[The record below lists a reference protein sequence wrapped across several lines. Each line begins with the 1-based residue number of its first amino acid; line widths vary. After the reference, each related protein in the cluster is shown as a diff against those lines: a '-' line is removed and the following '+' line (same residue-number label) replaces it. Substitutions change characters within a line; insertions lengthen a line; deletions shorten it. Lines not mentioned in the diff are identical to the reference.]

1 MKDKAEKAVKTV
13 TIYDQDHNPVKE
25 IVPGDHKS
33 IWTPGQIVLVAV
45 IILVSLTCVI
55 PFVNIIALSLSSKSA
70 ILRSAVTFWPVEFT
84 TKTYEYL
91 FNNKDM
97 IHSLFFTVEVTLIYT
112 AFAMALTVLMAY
124 PLTKKRL
131 KGRAFFSFMALFTMY
146 FSGGTI
152 PIYLNIKELGI
163 LDTMWALILPGMLS
177 TYNMIIMK
185 SFFSSLP
192 GELEEAATIDGAND
206 FQILFRVY
214 LPLSMASLATLTL
227 FYAVGKWNS
236 FQDALY
242 YIQSRSLQPLQLKLY
257 NAIKG
262 AQSAIDTA
270 AAEGGANAA
279 ANDAAES
286 IKYATI
292 IFATLPILV
301 VYPFVQRYFVA
312 GVTIGAV
319 KG

>member
-1 MKDKAEKAVKTV
+1 MGKLSINTVDVHQIADKKKR
-13 TIYDQDHNPVKE
+13 
-25 IVPGDHKS
+25 
-33 IWTPGQIVLVAV
+33 IWTGPQIVLTL
-45 IILVSLTCVI
+45 IIVLISLTCLL
-55 PFVNIIALSLSSKSA
+55 PFINVAATSLSTKSA
-70 ILRSAVTFWPVEFT
+70 ILSGQVAFLPKGWDFTAYQAIFADPAMTRS
-84 TKTYEYL
+84 L
-91 FNNKDM
+91 
-97 IHSLFFTVEVTLIYT
+97 IFTVIITVIYT
-112 AFAMALTVLMAY
+112 AFSMVLTILMAY

-131 KGRAFFSFMALFTMY
+131 KGRKFFNFLALFTMY

-152 PIYLNIKELGI
+152 PIYLNIKELGL
-163 LDTMWALILPGMLS
+163 LDTPWSLILPGMLS
-177 TYNMIIMK
+177 TYNMIILK
-185 SFFSSLP
+185 SFFSALP

-206 FQILFRVY
+206 FQILLQVY

-242 YIQSRSLQPLQLKLY
+242 YIQNKAYQPLQLKLY
-257 NAIKG
+257 HLIKG
-262 AQSAIDTA
+262 SQAVDIAQM
-270 AAEGGANAA
+270 EGGSSTVATEIS
-279 ANDAAES
+279 ES
-286 IKYATI
+286 IQPASI